1 MSKHEFDIQDDDFRV
16 IGQRDKNIDSS
27 PHCLFCSC
35 ENVDGALEER
45 KPAMTEIVKNKR
57 SYRPYIIVVIITA
70 IITLVAILFWPK
82 EQPSSSKTDLPPI
95 ENVVFEPMTD
105 NKVPENLQETM
116 KPLGDYSD
124 TTFKKPYTEHLRDT
138 INDIPLDI
146 YIPHNATP
154 ELALGVPDIHDK
166 SIVMTTQAADI
177 RADNGKIVGAFVM
190 NGTPLSWGLSK
201 KGYCGIID
209 GKVTI
214 GVSENSPLF
223 EEATEKGGHFFRQY
237 PLVDNG
243 VLVENEPKGKSIRKA
258 LCDRNGEIM
267 VIMTQTPESFHD
279 FAQALVDMKVDN
291 AIYLV
296 GSSSFG
302 YFRDRYD
309 HLAIIYN
316 KYRYGYKN
324 ENFIVWR

>member
-1 MSKHEFDIQDDDFRV
+1 MDKKKFDIQDDDFRV
-16 IGQRDKNIDSS
+16 IGKKTESETPVTKRRLWRPLLVVLLIIAAIAALFLLVRTEPQASDNASS
-27 PHCLFCSC
+27 
-35 ENVDGALEER
+35 EIN
-45 KPAMTEIVKNKR
+45 KPEA
-57 SYRPYIIVVIITA
+57 
-70 IITLVAILFWPK
+70 
-82 EQPSSSKTDLPPI
+82 
-95 ENVVFEPMTD
+95 VVFEPMTEE
-105 NKVPENLQETM
+105 KVPEKLADIVE
-116 KPLGDYSD
+116 PLGDYSD
-124 TTFKKPYTEHLRDT
+124 TTFTKPYTEHLRDT
-138 INDIPLDI
+138 INDIPVDI

-154 ELALGVPDIHDK
+154 KLVIGVPDIHDK

-177 RADNGKIVGAFVM
+177 RADNGKIVGAFVS

-209 GKVTI
+209 GKVTV
-214 GVSENSPLF
+214 GVSDNSPLF

-243 VLVENEPKGKSIRKA
+243 KLVENEPKGKSIRKA

-267 VIMTQTPESFHD
+267 VVMTQTPESFHD

-316 KYRYGYKN
+316 KHRYGYKY
-324 ENFIVWR
+324 ENFIIWR